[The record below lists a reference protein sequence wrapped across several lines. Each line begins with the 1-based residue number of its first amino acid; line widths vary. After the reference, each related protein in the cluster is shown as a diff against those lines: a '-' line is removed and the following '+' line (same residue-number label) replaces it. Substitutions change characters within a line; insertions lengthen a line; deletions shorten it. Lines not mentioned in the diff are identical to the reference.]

1 MIPLLSENHDQA
13 MRILHIET
21 STKVCSVALS
31 EGGSVV
37 FEKASFE
44 GPSHASLAGL
54 FVEEAVSVVKGALDA
69 VAVSAGPGSYTGLRI
84 GVSLAKGLC
93 VGAGVPLIA
102 VPTLELL
109 ASEAIRKH
117 GDADSLYCAM
127 MDARRME
134 VYAAIYDARLHPV
147 RETMAEIITPESY
160 ASWLE
165 TRRVCF
171 FGDGATKCQSVLTSE
186 KAIFIDEIYPLATAM
201 VPLAERAFL
210 EKRFVNTAYF
220 EPLYLKEFIA
230 TTHKNK
236 VLGK

>member
-31 EGGSVV
+31 EGGSVI

-54 FVEEAVSVVKGALDA
+54 FVEEAVSAAKGALDA

-117 GDADSLYCAM
+117 GDTDSLYCAM

-186 KAIFIDEIYPLATAM
+186 KAVFIDEIYPLATAM
-201 VPLAERAFL
+201 VLLAEKAFL
-210 EKRFVNTAYF
+210 EKRFVDTAYF

-230 TTHKNK
+230 TTPKNK